1 MAPIEDLQARDLA
14 WISDFVM
21 QQMVI
26 MLRPMMDNLQQTD
39 VTVDYTQRAVQRLSM
54 DVSEIRGDLER
65 TNKYLAILR
74 QGLGAQNESKC
85 SMQRGIE
92 SSTRTVKRLDDQI
105 DSLLGV
111 IRGME
116 ESIGQLC
123 GDMRGASSKHEELA
137 KQVTES
143 NSTLEDL
150 QAKFERVSSETRS
163 VKDDI
168 LSSEARL
175 EVWQREL
182 REIRRT
188 QLGIV
193 PKLDEKG
200 AGGRP
205 PPSSQSCR
213 STAEPWPPKKAFAP
227 SSADASGGGHSAGG
241 CTVNSGNPVD
251 VAMMASQQSKR
262 SSRVGSG
269 SGHRSLLQQDLD
281 GLTPA
286 QPRSSSRAAVSYD
299 NGLSAVTASGGPD
312 FQVDDAMYGTGLSS
326 TFPNVSAG
334 EEACPSARLP
344 LLAKQ
349 PGVSRPPDA
358 PCVVGPRLRFS
369 ETMAKPSSR
378 GTPQ

>member
-26 MLRPMMDNLQQTD
+26 MLRPMMDHLQQTD

-54 DVSEIRGDLER
+54 DVSELRGDLER

-92 SSTRTVKRLDDQI
+92 SATRTVKRLDDQI
-105 DSLLGV
+105 DGVLGV

-123 GDMRGASSKHEELA
+123 GDMRGVGSKHEELA

-143 NSTLEDL
+143 TSTLEDL

-163 VKDDI
+163 VKDDM
-168 LSSEARL
+168 LNNEARL

-182 REIRRT
+182 RELRRT

-200 AGGRP
+200 GGRP

-213 STAEPWPPKKAFAP
+213 SAAEPWPPKKSFAP
-227 SSADASGGGHSAGG
+227 TSADTGGGGHAGG
-241 CTVNSGNPVD
+241 CTVNDVVVTASGGGPP
-251 VAMMASQQSKR
+251 SKR
-262 SSRVGSG
+262 VSRVGSG
-269 SGHRSLLQQDLD
+269 SGHRSVLQQDLE
-281 GLTPA
+281 GLT
-286 QPRSSSRAAVSYD
+286 QPRSSSRANVYD
-299 NGLSAVTASGGPD
+299 NVYSAMTVSAGPD
-312 FQVDDAMYGTGLSS
+312 VQVDDNIYAPGLSS
-326 TFPNVSAG
+326 SFPNVSAG

-358 PCVVGPRLRFS
+358 AYVAGPRLRFS